1 MSLTWQKPSISL
13 FLDWCQIQETNA
25 SSDADPPSFSP
36 TVALSFEHNTVSKR
50 PNPKI
55 QLTLAVVYRTT
66 IECHKFRPLCTLIDD
81 NAVSWWKQLRGLA
94 QLCGLALLSSAV
106 KDWHF
111 CWGSKGDTSDSRHHY
126 WHYYLFGPKKNA
138 CKIWF
143 NSHHISQNICD
154 YFMLFQLAP
163 SSLEFPSRLQ
173 IWKNEW
179 HHLFRFGRRCVCGAP
194 NFVAFIGETGRAA

>member
-1 MSLTWQKPSISL
+1 MTKAEHIAFSGLMSDPGNKCVFRCRSPFFFPNGCIELWAQYSL
-13 FLDWCQIQETNA
+13 KTSESEN
-25 SSDADPPSFSP
+25 P
-36 TVALSFEHNTVSKR
+36 TYTCCRL
-50 PNPKI
+50 PNNH
-55 QLTLAVVYRTT
+55 
-66 IECHKFRPLCTLIDD
+66 ECHKFRPLCTLIDD

-126 WHYYLFGPKKNA
+126 WQYYLFGPKKNA